1 MRWRPAAPGSST
13 PPPLLPPPLGALA
26 PPSRR
31 RACRSNWARRFL
43 LYELAAYCT
52 WLFAFTAFTLAFQQ
66 EDWSVDF
73 WTMVTNP

>member
-1 MRWRPAAPGSST
+1 
-13 PPPLLPPPLGALA
+13 LA